1 MSDKF
6 PELSD
11 ELSQFIGSQKVF
23 FVATAAPDGR
33 INLSPKGQDS
43 LRVLGPNE
51 ILWMN
56 LTGSGNETAA
66 HVSATNR
73 MTMMWCAFEG
83 PPQILRVY
91 GRAQVFHPRD
101 ARWKEFSTQ
110 LPSTLGTRQY
120 FLLSIDLVQ
129 TSCGYAVPFMNF
141 VEDRRVLSKWAENRG
156 EAGIEEYWQK
166 RNQLSL
172 DGKPTGIF
180 ESPCD
185 Q

>member
-1 MSDKF
+1 MADQF

-11 ELSQFIGSQKVF
+11 ELSAFINEQKVF

-43 LRVLGPNE
+43 LRVLNSHE

-66 HVSATNR
+66 HLSESNR

-83 PPQILRVY
+83 PPRILRVY
-91 GRAQVFHPRD
+91 GTAQVFHPRD
-101 ARWKEFSTQ
+101 ARWAEFSKQ
-110 LPSTLGTRQY
+110 ISSTVGTRQY
-120 FLLSIDLVQ
+120 FLVSIDLVQ
-129 TSCGYAVPFMNF
+129 TSCGYAVPFMDH
-141 VEDRRVLSKWAENRG
+141 VEDRQVLTKWAENKG
-156 EAGIEEYWQK
+156 EGGISEYWQK
-166 RNQLSL
+166 KNQLSL

-180 ESPCD
+180 GS
-185 Q
+185 